1 MNCSQCGTEVPAG
14 SAFCSQC
21 GAQLTGGAAARQPA
35 AAKMQP
41 GAAAGN
47 SKDVPE
53 EDLWS
58 GAYSPKAMTGP
69 FVGAT
74 LFAVAAV
81 VVGSLVPPF
90 GWAVGLGLAVLLF
103 AYLGWLLF
111 YKRMSVKYRLTTH
124 RLVLQRGIL
133 SRTDDRILLVDVDD
147 ITVHQGVLER
157 MLNIG
162 RIILN
167 TTDETT
173 KQRGKGVLVME
184 GIENARQVGD
194 TIDEA
199 RRTERSRRGL
209 YMMNA

>member
-1 MNCSQCGTEVPAG
+1 MKCSQCGADVPAG

-21 GAQLTGGAAARQPA
+21 GAQLSTKAAARL
-35 AAKMQP
+35 QP
-41 GAAAGN
+41 GATAAG

-74 LFAVAAV
+74 LFAIAAV
-81 VVGSLVPPF
+81 IVGSLIQPF

-103 AYLGWLLF
+103 AYLGWSLF
-111 YKRMSVKYRLTTH
+111 YKRMSVHYRLTTH
-124 RLVLQRGIL
+124 RLVLQKGIL

-147 ITVHQGVLER
+147 ITVQQGLVER
-157 MLNIG
+157 MLNVG

-173 KQRGKGVLVME
+173 KQRGKGVLVMD

-194 TIDEA
+194 VIDEA